1 MEKTFKMYYR
11 INDEILFRQYD
22 EYGYINDNSE
32 YGYHY
37 LNDYRYYPGEKYISA
52 SGAVMLSKLS
62 RTPKHIDKIVEELM
76 DVFVDVDYE
85 MLKQDT
91 HELFDYLSDE
101 GYLASGESY
110 EACLGAKGKVID
122 NNNGKGSDQSLTA
135 IQSDDCSKDLIDAND
150 FLRSIHIEVA
160 SACNE
165 RCVHCYIPHGDKT
178 SFIGTSLFYKIIQE
192 GRELNII
199 NVIMSGGEPLLHK
212 DFLGFLRRCRELD
225 LSVNVLSNLTLL
237 TDEHLSEMKKN
248 PLLSVQTSLYS
259 MDPRVHDSITKL
271 KGSFSKTMKSIQ
283 KLLSE
288 GIPLQISCPIMKHNK
303 DSFLEVIRWG
313 KKHQIGVVFEPVIF
327 ASYDHSCGNL
337 SNRLSLDEIENV
349 VDGLLPEGYADMMRE
364 NARDKEALTEGHPIC
379 SVCRYNFCVSADGKV
394 FPCAGW
400 QSNIIGDLNN
410 QTIKEIWGNS
420 EKILA
425 LRNIKRKHFPKCVN
439 CKDRGYCTVCMM
451 SNSNESPE
459 GNVFEINEFHCK
471 VSATIHNKVEAY
483 CKQH

>member
-1 MEKTFKMYYR
+1 M
-11 INDEILFRQYD
+11 
-22 EYGYINDNSE
+22 
-32 YGYHY
+32 
-37 LNDYRYYPGEKYISA
+37 
-52 SGAVMLSKLS
+52 
-62 RTPKHIDKIVEELM
+62 
-76 DVFVDVDYE
+76 
-85 MLKQDT
+85 
-91 HELFDYLSDE
+91 
-101 GYLASGESY
+101 
-110 EACLGAKGKVID
+110 
-122 NNNGKGSDQSLTA
+122 
-135 IQSDDCSKDLIDAND
+135 
-150 FLRSIHIEVA
+150 
-160 SACNE
+160 
-165 RCVHCYIPHGDKT
+165 
-178 SFIGTSLFYKIIQE
+178 
-192 GRELNII
+192 
-199 NVIMSGGEPLLHK
+199 
-212 DFLGFLRRCRELD
+212 GFLRRCRELD

-288 GIPLQISCPIMKHNK
+288 GIHLQISCPIMKHNK

-313 KKHQIGVVFEPVIF
+313 KKHHIGVVFEPVIF

-337 SNRLSLDEIENV
+337 SNRISFDEIENV